1 MLIKYL
7 KLVREKSLA
16 YSRKDI
22 NGQEVKRSKI
32 ITREISFFI
41 LSFLL
46 LIISINGFSD
56 KLLEYG
62 VSALSIL
69 IGLFITILVFVSD
82 KIPIKSAND
91 KHSPAKEQATEKQIY
106 NFYKQFSFMIGRTT
120 ILAIYCLI
128 LIFFLIQY
136 DVSYNPFDYAFVS
149 DVDAISVWLFCSIT
163 INLILRFF
171 VIYWLARIFYNT
183 LFAVASLTNVINLK
197 NNKDD
202 NQ

>member
-32 ITREISFFI
+32 ITREILFII

-46 LIISINGFSD
+46 LIVSRNGFSD

-91 KHSPAKEQATEKQIY
+91 KNSSAKEQATEKQIY

-128 LIFFLIQY
+128 LIFFLIQS
-136 DVSYNPFDYAFVS
+136 DVSYNPFDYTFVS
-149 DVDAISVWLFCSIT
+149 DIDDSSICLFCSIT
-163 INLILRFF
+163 LNLILRFF

>member
-32 ITREISFFI
+32 ITREISFII

-106 NFYKQFSFMIGRTT
+106 NFSTV
-120 ILAIYCLI
+120 AINFHKLSNK
-128 LIFFLIQY
+128 
-136 DVSYNPFDYAFVS
+136 VG
-149 DVDAISVWLFCSIT
+149 
-163 INLILRFF
+163 
-171 VIYWLARIFYNT
+171 
-183 LFAVASLTNVINLK
+183 SLTF
-197 NNKDD
+197 
-202 NQ
+202 